1 MHCNLLKIFV
11 VSLALG
17 CAGANSLANPLQD
30 GDSFGNWLI
39 RCGPSGS
46 ETERDC
52 FLFQNLVL
60 KEGGQR
66 VLQVAVGFVDNAPE
80 PIALLSLP
88 LGISIPP
95 GASIS
100 IDQQDDLDLQ
110 IERCEANGCRAGLKL
125 NAELIQKFKDG
136 AGLAVTFHDGKRR
149 PIEVPLSLEGF
160 RDGYLALLDN
170 RSSE

>member
-1 MHCNLLKIFV
+1 MSILRKFCLFAWVFIASTAYAV
-11 VSLALG
+11 E
-17 CAGANSLANPLQD
+17 D
-30 GDSFGNWLI
+30 GDSFGNWLV
-39 RCGPSGS
+39 RCGPDGTAS
-46 ETERDC
+46 EQGC

-88 LGISIPP
+88 LGISLPP
-95 GASIS
+95 GAKMS
-100 IDQQDDLDLQ
+100 IDDEQRYDLQ

-125 NAELIQKFKDG
+125 SSILLKSFRTGNSLSV
-136 AGLAVTFHDGKRR
+136 LFHDAQRR

-160 RDGYLALLDN
+160 SAGYNALFDVAE
-170 RSSE
+170 SH